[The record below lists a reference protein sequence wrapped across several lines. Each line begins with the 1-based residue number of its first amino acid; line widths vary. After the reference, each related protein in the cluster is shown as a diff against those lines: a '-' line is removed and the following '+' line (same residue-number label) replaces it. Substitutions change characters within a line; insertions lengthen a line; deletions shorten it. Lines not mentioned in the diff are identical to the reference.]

1 MLGVCLKSNP
11 AFERAL
17 ARFLK
22 MQAKVKSKKKG

>member
-22 MQAKVKSKKKG
+22 MQAKKKSKNNG